1 MSYSFTKSRKFI
13 MSRRVV
19 SLLLLTTLTVSLYA
33 IAPERARAANTTRAL
48 LTAAGSPSSETRE
61 TMSEAEGDRVREAQE
76 ISLRIAVFNKIIE
89 RRLMAL
95 RDPQAANSK
104 EAQKQIEKWGALPTG
119 KPDEL
124 LSDIGQLLEEAKTNI
139 EDAEARKVARKDLVK
154 AVRLLND
161 GATRL
166 ATALAP
172 MRNGL
177 IEDEKATAWLD
188 RINESVKEIAEAA
201 SSVSGEPVGK

>member
-1 MSYSFTKSRKFI
+1 MLYSFTMFRRFT
-13 MSRRVV
+13 MSHRAA
-19 SLLLLTTLTVSLYA
+19 SLLLLFAVAMSSYLTVPA
-33 IAPERARAANTTRAL
+33 KAHVANTTRAFL
-48 LTAAGSPSSETRE
+48 PASSLVTRE
-61 TMSEAEGDRVREAQE
+61 TMSEAESDRIREAQE

-161 GATRL
+161 GAARL
-166 ATALAP
+166 AAALAP
-172 MRNGL
+172 MRTGL

-201 SSVSGEPVGK
+201 KGMTDAPAPPDKQ